1 MLEAVRNAFR
11 LPDLRQKLLITFG
24 LLTLY
29 RLAANI
35 PLPGVDQDALAALF
49 AQNDNILLNLL
60 NFFSGGGLS
69 RMGVMALGVYPY
81 ITASI
86 ILQLLIP
93 IIPALEALSK
103 EGEQGRSRLNQYT
116 LWLTI
121 PLAVLQAI
129 AQGTLLS
136 AQATGGA
143 SVLPSWGFTG
153 GDFLPTLTLI
163 IGMTA
168 GTMLGVFLGQLITE
182 QGVGNGVSL
191 IIFAGIVASVPTQLQ
206 LLSNNVAMLVIFAII
221 TVLTVILIVWIQEGQ
236 RRIPVQYGKRVRTMR
251 GNRMMMVG
259 GQSTYVPLR
268 VNTAGMIPLIFAQ
281 SLLILPSTLAS
292 YFVASSVTWVSAIA
306 NAIYTFFNPNAWAYW
321 LFYFLLT
328 VIFTY
333 FYTDVLFRQ
342 QNLADTLQKQG
353 GFIPGIRPGPRTESY
368 LNGVLQRIT
377 LVGALFLGFI
387 AVLPFVV
394 GTLADTI
401 FGSSL
406 GQITGYNSLI
416 ISSSGLLIVVGVVLD
431 TMKQIEAQLTM
442 RNYEG
447 FIR

>member
-1 MLEAVRNAFR
+1 MLDAVRNAFR
-11 LPDLRQKLLITFG
+11 LPDLRQKLLITFA
-24 LLTLY
+24 LICLY

-35 PLPGVDQDALAALF
+35 PLPGVDQAALAQMF
-49 AQNDNILLNLL
+49 SQNDNILLNLL
-60 NFFSGGGLS
+60 NFFSGGGLA

-93 IIPALEALSK
+93 IIPALEELSK
-103 EGEQGRSRLNQYT
+103 EGESGRARINQYT

-129 AQGTLLS
+129 AQGTLLAS
-136 AQATGGA
+136 QSSGA
-143 SVLPSWGFTG
+143 ILPSWGFTG
-153 GDFLPTLTLI
+153 GDLLPTLTMI

-168 GTMLGVFLGQLITE
+168 GTMMGVWLGQLITE
-182 QGVGNGVSL
+182 QGIGNGVSL
-191 IIFAGIVASVPTQLQ
+191 IIFAGIVANIPHQLNTLAQ
-206 LLSNNVAMLVIFAII
+206 SPAMLI
-221 TVLTVILIVWIQEGQ
+221 TFLLVTLIMIGVIVWVQEGQ

-292 YFVASSVTWVSAIA
+292 YFVARTDFTGTIA
-306 NAIYTFFNPNAWAYW
+306 NAFYTFFSPQNAMYW
-321 LFYFLLT
+321 VLYFLLT
-328 VIFTY
+328 VAFTY
-333 FYTDVLFRQ
+333 FYTDVMFRQ
-342 QNLADTLQKQG
+342 QNLPDTLQKQG

-377 LVGALFLGFI
+377 LVGALFLGVI
-387 AVLPFVV
+387 AVLPFVIIS
-394 GTLADTI
+394 LAQLL
-401 FGSSL
+401 FGADAAL
-406 GQITGYNSLI
+406 LTGYNSLI

-431 TMKQIEAQLTM
+431 TMKQIEAQLMM

>member
-1 MLEAVRNAFR
+1 MLDAVRNAFR

-24 LLTLY
+24 LICLY

-35 PLPGVDQDALAALF
+35 PLPGVDQAALAQMF
-49 AQNDNILLNLL
+49 SQNDNILLNLL
-60 NFFSGGGLS
+60 NFFSGGGLA

-93 IIPALEALSK
+93 IIPALEELSK
-103 EGEQGRSRLNQYT
+103 EGESGRARINQYT

-129 AQGTLLS
+129 AQGTLLAS
-136 AQATGGA
+136 TSGGT
-143 SVLPSWGFTG
+143 VLPSWGFTG
-153 GDFLPTLTLI
+153 GDLLPTLTMI

-168 GTMLGVFLGQLITE
+168 GTMMGVWLGQLITE
-182 QGVGNGVSL
+182 QGIGNGVSL
-191 IIFAGIVASVPTQLQ
+191 IIFAGIVANIPHQI
-206 LLSNNVAMLVIFAII
+206 NVLAQSPAML
-221 TVLTVILIVWIQEGQ
+221 LTFLVVTLIMIGVIVWVQEGQ

-292 YFVASSVTWVSAIA
+292 YFVARTDFTGTIA
-306 NAIYTFFNPNAWAYW
+306 NAFYTFFSPQNAMYW
-321 LFYFLLT
+321 LLYFLLT
-328 VIFTY
+328 VAFTY
-333 FYTDVLFRQ
+333 FYTDVMFRQ
-342 QNLADTLQKQG
+342 QNLPDTLQKQG

-377 LVGALFLGFI
+377 LVGALFLGVI
-387 AVLPFVV
+387 AVMPFVIIS
-394 GTLADTI
+394 LAQLL
-401 FGSSL
+401 FGSDAAL
-406 GQITGYNSLI
+406 LTGYNSLI

-431 TMKQIEAQLTM
+431 TMKQIEAQLMM

>member
-1 MLEAVRNAFR
+1 MLDAVRNAFR

-24 LLTLY
+24 LLCFY

-35 PLPGVDQDALAALF
+35 PLPGVDRDALNALF
-49 AQNDNILLNLL
+49 QQSENILLNLL

-93 IIPALEALSK
+93 IIPALQELQK
-103 EGEQGRSRLNQYT
+103 EGESGRTRLNQYT
-116 LWLTI
+116 LWMTI

-136 AQATGGA
+136 GRGTALA
-143 SVLPSWGFTG
+143 VLPNWGFTG
-153 GDFLPTLTLI
+153 GDLMPTVTLI

-168 GTMLGVFLGQLITE
+168 GTMIGVWLGQLITE
-182 QGVGNGVSL
+182 QGIGNGISL
-191 IIFAGIVASVPTQLQ
+191 IIFAGIVSSVPFQLQ
-206 LLSNNVAMLVIFAII
+206 LLSQNIVMLVVFIII
-221 TVLTVILIVWIQEGQ
+221 TILMIMLIVWIHEGQ

-292 YFVASSVTWVSAIA
+292 YWVARTDWVGAIA
-306 NAIYTFFNPNAWAYW
+306 NSIYQFFSPNNAVYW
-321 LFYFLLT
+321 LLYFLLT
-328 VIFTY
+328 VAFTY
-333 FYTDVLFRQ
+333 FYTDVMFRQ
-342 QNLADTLQKQG
+342 QNLPDTLQKQG

-377 LVGALFLGFI
+377 LVGALFLGLI

-394 GTLADTI
+394 GALADLI
-401 FGSSL
+401 FGGGTAQL
-406 GQITGYNSLI
+406 TGYNSLI
-416 ISSSGLLIVVGVVLD
+416 ISSTGLLIVVGVVLD
-431 TMKQIEAQLTM
+431 TLKQIEAQLMM